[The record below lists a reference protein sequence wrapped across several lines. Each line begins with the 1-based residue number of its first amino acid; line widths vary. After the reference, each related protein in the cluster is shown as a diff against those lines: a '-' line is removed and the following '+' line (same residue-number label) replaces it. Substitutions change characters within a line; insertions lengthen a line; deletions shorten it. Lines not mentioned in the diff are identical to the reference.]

1 MKNLMKRAIFGM
13 LFTCAALS
21 VFAQEADDEYHYEL
35 YQPYQYPAEPEV
47 LANLREW
54 QDLKFGLFIHWGIYS
69 QWGIVESWT
78 LCPEDAGWNSRPE
91 GSSYFEYV
99 KEYEKLATTF
109 NPVKFAPEKWAAAAR
124 EAGMRYVT

>member
-1 MKNLMKRAIFGM
+1 MKKLSIFNFQFLILLA

-35 YQPYQYPAEPEV
+35 HQPYQYPAEPEV

-54 QDLKFGLFIHWGIYS
+54 QDLKFGLMVCWGIYS

-91 GSSYFEYV
+91 GSSYSE
-99 KEYEKLATTF
+99 
-109 NPVKFAPEKWAAAAR
+109 
-124 EAGMRYVT
+124 